1 MKLFR
6 IQLDISGGI
15 CMEISVLQEF
25 VSLVETCS
33 FQETAAI
40 MNVSQSALT
49 KHIHKLEE
57 ELNLSLFDRSTRNVK
72 LNDFSKDF
80 YPYAKHIIQLHQEAL
95 SSLNELKNQNKR
107 QITIVYTPVLGQ
119 YGLVETISDFTK
131 KYPEHNLSTIES
143 YQPLSLLS
151 QRKSDFAFVS
161 ENDAQDESFNK
172 LIYKTDHLAVVLPDS
187 HPLAGQRS
195 VTIEQLYNEQFIL
208 HSSPNPIMHE
218 ETQKFM
224 DLCDSK
230 GFTPNIVAESQFTAT
245 MVRYVSAG
253 RGIAVL
259 NRLHIPTEVP
269 NISIVDLYPTIHS
282 YIYLLYPRKFSH
294 SSAMDFLHFVIGQLS
309 T

>member
-107 QITIVYTPVLGQ
+107 HHIYREI
-119 YGLVETISDFTK
+119 
-131 KYPEHNLSTIES
+131 
-143 YQPLSLLS
+143 
-151 QRKSDFAFVS
+151 
-161 ENDAQDESFNK
+161 
-172 LIYKTDHLAVVLPDS
+172 LIY
-187 HPLAGQRS
+187 
-195 VTIEQLYNEQFIL
+195 
-208 HSSPNPIMHE
+208 
-218 ETQKFM
+218 
-224 DLCDSK
+224 
-230 GFTPNIVAESQFTAT
+230 
-245 MVRYVSAG
+245 
-253 RGIAVL
+253 
-259 NRLHIPTEVP
+259 
-269 NISIVDLYPTIHS
+269 
-282 YIYLLYPRKFSH
+282 
-294 SSAMDFLHFVIGQLS
+294 
-309 T
+309 

>member
-1 MKLFR
+1 
-6 IQLDISGGI
+6 
-15 CMEISVLQEF
+15 MEISVLQEF

-187 HPLAGQRS
+187 HPLA
-195 VTIEQLYNEQFIL
+195 
-208 HSSPNPIMHE
+208 
-218 ETQKFM
+218 
-224 DLCDSK
+224 
-230 GFTPNIVAESQFTAT
+230 
-245 MVRYVSAG
+245 
-253 RGIAVL
+253 
-259 NRLHIPTEVP
+259 
-269 NISIVDLYPTIHS
+269 
-282 YIYLLYPRKFSH
+282 
-294 SSAMDFLHFVIGQLS
+294 
-309 T
+309 